1 MCTVYDVVRELLV
14 VAADIRYMLVCR
26 RSVSVVDFA
35 FFLASGM
42 LAAHHRV
49 VIRHFVKKKN
59 IPKKRMCLKP
69 LSPEFSEDRD
79 DGYHK
84 M

>member
-1 MCTVYDVVRELLV
+1 MSPAPLFHHCNGDLGCDAVDV
-14 VAADIRYMLVCR
+14 AIRLR
-26 RSVSVVDFA
+26 RGFPFRTCS
-35 FFLASGM
+35 
-42 LAAHHRV
+42 RV

-59 IPKKRMCLKP
+59 ITKKRMCLKP

>member
-1 MCTVYDVVRELLV
+1 MSPVPLFRHCNGDLGCDAVDV
-14 VAADIRYMLVCR
+14 AIRLRCGFPFR
-26 RSVSVVDFA
+26 TRS
-35 FFLASGM
+35 
-42 LAAHHRV
+42 RV
-49 VIRHFVKKKN
+49 VIRRFVKKKN

-69 LSPEFSEDRD
+69 SSPEFSEDCD